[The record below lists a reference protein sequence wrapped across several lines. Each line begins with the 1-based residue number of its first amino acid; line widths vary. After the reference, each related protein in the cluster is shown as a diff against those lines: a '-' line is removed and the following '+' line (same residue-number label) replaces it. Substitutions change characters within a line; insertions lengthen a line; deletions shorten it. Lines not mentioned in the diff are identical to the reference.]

1 MDTAAF
7 REEQPM
13 KTYLQASDLPTTRV
27 GQVELPRLIMG
38 IHPYDGCSY
47 VSAERDAE
55 NLRRFGTAGSVAEV
69 LRVAIEEMGLTT
81 VQVDHME
88 PVLDR
93 LHLQAIWEA
102 ERLTGVQLGLVA
114 YLLIPIAFKGA
125 DVTYSERAHST
136 LYAGN
141 YAAAGAAFDAKI
153 RSDDIMH
160 YLLREDPSKLVT
172 PASVPPFSPEEVEQL
187 EIDYRLLER
196 YLGFFE
202 GCEILVMDPGAEID
216 VLAMTGRFDLI
227 REYLAYLR
235 GQYDTVITSVH
246 HAGVTIPLLEEQ
258 GIEVDAYLTPV
269 NRPGTAMYPT
279 PEMALDAI
287 RQASVPVLAIK
298 PMAGGRHL
306 GRKAFEY
313 VFDEVGVDGCM
324 FGLGTV
330 AQVRETASAAREV
343 LGVG

>member
-1 MDTAAF
+1 
-7 REEQPM
+7 M
-13 KTYLQASDLPTTRV
+13 KSYLEASDIPTTGI
-27 GQVELPRLIMG
+27 GQIELPRLIMG

-55 NLRRFGTAGSVAEV
+55 NMERFGTAGSVAQV
-69 LRVAIEEMGLTT
+69 LRLAVEEFGLTT

-88 PVLDR
+88 LPLDR
-93 LHLQAIWEA
+93 LHLQAVWEA
-102 ERLTGVQLGLVA
+102 ERLTGVQIGLVA
-114 YLLIPIAFKGA
+114 YLLVPIAFKGA

-136 LYAGN
+136 LYAAD
-141 YAAAGAAFDAKI
+141 YAAAGADFDRKI

-160 YLLREDPSKLVT
+160 YLLGGDSSKLVT
-172 PASVPPFSPEEVEQL
+172 PETVSPFSPEESEGL

-202 GCEILVMDPGAEID
+202 GCEVLVMDPGAEID
-216 VLAMTGRFDLI
+216 LLAMTGRFDLI

-235 GQYDTVITSVH
+235 GQYETVITSVH

-279 PEMALDAI
+279 PEMALAAI

-298 PMAGGRHL
+298 PMAGGRYL

-330 AQVRETASAAREV
+330 DQVRETAAAARSV
-343 LGVG
+343 LGI

>member
-1 MDTAAF
+1 
-7 REEQPM
+7 M
-13 KTYLQASDLPTTRV
+13 KTYLEATDIPTVRV

-38 IHPYDGCSY
+38 IHPFDGCSY
-47 VSAERDAE
+47 VNAERDAE
-55 NLRRFGTAGSVAEV
+55 NLRQFGTAGSVANV
-69 LRVAIEEMGLTT
+69 LRFAIEEMKLTT

-88 PVLDR
+88 PVLNR

-102 ERLTGVQLGLVA
+102 ERMAGVQLGLVA
-114 YLLIPIAFKGA
+114 YLLIPIAFRGA
-125 DVTYSERAHST
+125 DVTYSERAHAT
-136 LYAGN
+136 LYAGDQGC
-141 YAAAGAAFDAKI
+141 AGAAFEAQISGDE
-153 RSDDIMH
+153 IMR
-160 YLLREDPSKLVT
+160 YLLGGDLSKLVT
-172 PASVPPFSPEEVEQL
+172 PETVAPFAPGDAEEF

-227 REYLAYLR
+227 REYMAYLR

-246 HAGVTIPLLEEQ
+246 HAGVTIPLLEEH
-258 GIEVDAYLTPV
+258 GIEADAYLTPV

-298 PMAGGRHL
+298 PMAGGRYL
-306 GRKAFEY
+306 GHKAFEY

-324 FGLGTV
+324 FGLGT
-330 AQVRETASAAREV
+330 ADQVRETATAAREV
-343 LGVG
+343 LGIT

>member
-1 MDTAAF
+1 
-7 REEQPM
+7 M
-13 KTYLQASDLPTTRV
+13 KTYLQAGDIPTVRV
-27 GQVELPRLIMG
+27 GQVDLPCLIMG

-47 VSAERDAE
+47 VSAERNAE

-69 LRVAIEEMGLTT
+69 LRVAVEEMGLTA

-114 YLLIPIAFKGA
+114 YLLVPIALKGA
-125 DVTYSERAHST
+125 DVTYSERAHAT
-136 LYAGN
+136 LYAGDQ
-141 YAAAGAAFDAKI
+141 AAAGAAFEAKI

-160 YLLREDPSKLVT
+160 YLLDQDWSKLVT
-172 PASVPPFSPEEVEQL
+172 PASVPPFTPQEAEQL

-202 GCEILVMDPGAEID
+202 GCEVLVMDPGAEID
-216 VLAMTGRFDLI
+216 VLAMAGRFDLI

-298 PMAGGRHL
+298 PMAGGRYL

-313 VFDEVGVDGCM
+313 VFDEVGVDGCL

-330 AQVRETASAAREV
+330 EQVRETAAAAREA
-343 LGVG
+343 LGI

>member
-1 MDTAAF
+1 M
-7 REEQPM
+7 E
-13 KTYLQASDLPTTRV
+13 TYLQASDLPTIRI
-27 GQVELPRLIMG
+27 GQIELPRLIMG
-38 IHPYDGCSY
+38 IHPYDGQSY

-69 LRVAIEEMGLTT
+69 LRVAVEEAGLTT

-93 LHLQAIWEA
+93 LHLQAVWEA

-114 YLLIPIAFKGA
+114 YLLIPISYEGA
-125 DVTYSERAHST
+125 DVTYSARAHST
-136 LYAGN
+136 LYAVDRG
-141 YAAAGAAFDAKI
+141 AAGAAFDAHI
-153 RSDDIMH
+153 RGDDIMH
-160 YLLREDPSKLVT
+160 YLLDEDPSKLVT
-172 PASVPPFSPEEVEQL
+172 PASVPPFSPDEAERF

-227 REYLAYLR
+227 REYLAFLR
-235 GQYDTVITSVH
+235 ARYDTVITSVH
-246 HAGVTIPLLEEQ
+246 HAGVTIPLLEEH

-279 PEMALDAI
+279 PELALDAI
-287 RQASVPVLAIK
+287 RQTSLPVLAIK
-298 PMAGGRHL
+298 PMAGGRFL

-324 FGLGTV
+324 FGMGTV
-330 AQVRETASAAREV
+330 EQVRATANAAREV